1 VAKVAS
7 LKPRKLLSRASSG
20 LSAWT
25 LNIPANLSDTGKRR
39 RLFFATERQASAEA
53 ERLKTRAHNFGASL
67 GNLTSSQIIEA
78 ADCYEL
84 LAPFPGARLKDAV
97 LHYRATRFSG

>member
-1 VAKVAS
+1 MAKVAC

-53 ERLKTRAHNFGASL
+53 GEQKSRY
-67 GNLTSSQIIEA
+67 EA
-78 ADCYEL
+78 
-84 LAPFPGARLKDAV
+84 R
-97 LHYRATRFSG
+97 

>member
-1 VAKVAS
+1 VAKIAS

-53 ERLKTRAHNFGASL
+53 ERLKTRARNFGASL
-67 GNLTSSQIIEA
+67 GNLTSAQIVEA

-84 LAPFPGARLKDAV
+84 LAPFPEARLKDAV
-97 LHYRATRFSG
+97 LH